1 MNPYAILT
9 LVVFALWFVS
19 FLVSFFT
26 RMKPFAKATRLVF
39 FILTGLAVAAFMF
52 WGIARN
58 F

>member
-1 MNPYAILT
+1 MNPYAIFT

-26 RMKPFAKATRLVF
+26 RMQPCARMTRLIF
-39 FILTGLAVAAFMF
+39 FILTGVAVAAFMF
-52 WGIARN
+52 WGVARN